1 MEENKI
7 ILDLWDKVNAT
18 IRKMGRQDR
27 LFKIDLIKTALI
39 VIDMQDGFC
48 SPDGCLENPDTR
60 NIVDNINMLSAKC
73 RIKGIPV
80 IWMKFQIKSDQ
91 SNSGLWPLFQ
101 PASPYIGRRNP
112 IKEFSDKGSETGIW
126 PKLSIDPGKDIEI
139 VKNKYSAFIP
149 GSSDLDKILK
159 ARGIDTLIIT
169 GVGTNVCCE
178 STARDAMM
186 LNYKVIFVSDANAT
200 IGKIFHEITL
210 MNIKMFFGDVVT
222 TAEIVRE
229 L

>member
-1 MEENKI
+1 MEENKT
-7 ILDLWDKVNAT
+7 ILDLWDKINAT

-27 LFKIDLIKTALI
+27 LFKINPAKTALI
-39 VIDMQDGFC
+39 VVDMQDGFC
-48 SPDGCLENPDTR
+48 SPTGCLENPGTKE
-60 NIVDNINMLSAKC
+60 IVDNINTLSSRC
-73 RIKGIPV
+73 RTKGIPV
-80 IWMKFQIKSDQ
+80 IWIKFQIKNDQ

-101 PASPYIGRRNP
+101 PASPYVGRKSP

-126 PKLSIDPGKDIEI
+126 PKLSVDSEKDIEI

-149 GSSDLDKILK
+149 GSSDSDKVLK
-159 ARGIDTLIIT
+159 ARGIDTLVIT

-186 LNYKVIFVSDANAT
+186 LNYKVIFISDANAT

-210 MNIKMFFGDVVT
+210 MNIKMFFGDVAT
-222 TAEIVRE
+222 TKEIVKE